1 MNDTDNILM
10 YNQNYQRTCV
20 KIDDCLFRRRR
31 ELLMDEHGSHGD
43 GWYSHDGEGSG
54 MCTGPG
60 CDCDEKK
67 YGSVGGGRRSGNN
80 KSGRNLFIAFIIAC
94 VIGGFCEP
102 LGAIVMLGIIFYMI
116 FCM

>member
-1 MNDTDNILM
+1 LYRNNNVDN
-10 YNQNYQRTCV
+10 
-20 KIDDCLFRRRR
+20 CLFGRRR

-54 MCTGPG
+54 MCTGLG

-67 YGSVGGGRRSGNN
+67 YGSVGGGHRSGNN
-80 KSGRNLFIAFIIAC
+80 NSGGKIFIAFIIAC

-102 LGAIVMLGIIFYMI
+102 LGALVMLGILFYAI